1 MSLLLPGL
9 GFVSGQTIG
18 ALIVLMSL
26 KMFRTGFNLQ
36 DWGQLIIA
44 LLFFLSGAYIF
55 LFTSIFAIDDAL
67 IGYRLTYVW
76 TYAVSISLI
85 YFLYY

>member
-1 MSLLLPGL
+1 MSGC
-9 GFVSGQTIG
+9 GY
-18 ALIVLMSL
+18 
-26 KMFRTGFNLQ
+26 NLCFAVEPPRRLFWQ
-36 DWGQLIIA
+36 NNRFPNVWSCT

-67 IGYRLTYVW
+67 NGYRLTYVW

-85 YFLYY
+85 YFLYFYFPGH